1 MMNEYN
7 VFNILDMAEAIGET
21 NLKELL
27 SDFYCPKNGEIQQ
40 FARANAYD
48 FARKKLSVTYL
59 VVNEDNYIAA
69 IFTLAHKA
77 VEIGDASLSNSKR
90 KKISRFAVL
99 DSGTG
104 SYTVSAFLIAQ
115 FGKSYALDADKK
127 LSGNELMDLVFEVLQ
142 RVQREIGGGV
152 VFLECEDNPKLLN
165 FYQNEKNGFVPF
177 NERYSVSDHVK
188 YIQLFNFF

>member
-1 MMNEYN
+1 MDEYK

-27 SDFYCPKNGEIQQ
+27 SDFSCPKNEEIQK
-40 FARANAYD
+40 FVRTNAYD

-59 VVNEDNYIAA
+59 VVNEDNYIEA
-69 IFTLAHKA
+69 IFALAHKA

-90 KKISRFAVL
+90 KKISRYAVL

-115 FGKSYALDADKK
+115 FGKNYALDADKR
-127 LSGNELMDLVFEVLQ
+127 LSGNELMDLEFEVLE

-152 VFLECEDNPKLLN
+152 VFLECEDKPQLLN
-165 FYQNEKNGFVPF
+165 FYQNEKNGFIPF
-177 NERYSVSDHVK
+177 NERYSVTDHVK

>member
-1 MMNEYN
+1 MNEYK

-27 SDFYCPKNGEIQQ
+27 SDFSCPKNEEIQK
-40 FARANAYD
+40 FVRTNAYD

-69 IFTLAHKA
+69 IFTLAHKV

-90 KKISRFAVL
+90 KKISRYAVL

-115 FGKSYALDADKK
+115 FGKNYALDADKR
-127 LSGNELMDLVFEVLQ
+127 LSGNELMDLVFEVLE

-152 VFLECEDNPKLLN
+152 VFLECEDKPQLLN
-165 FYQNEKNGFVPF
+165 FYQNEKNGFIPF
-177 NERYSVSDHVK
+177 NERYSVTDHVK

>member
-1 MMNEYN
+1 MNEYK

-27 SDFYCPKNGEIQQ
+27 SDFSCPKNEEIQK
-40 FARANAYD
+40 FVRTNAYD

-59 VVNEDNYIAA
+59 VVNEDNYITA

-77 VEIGDASLSNSKR
+77 VEIGNASLSNSKR
-90 KKISRFAVL
+90 KKISRYAVL

-115 FGKSYALDADKK
+115 FGKNYALDADKR
-127 LSGNELMDLVFEVLQ
+127 LSGNELMDLVFEVLE

-152 VFLECEDNPKLLN
+152 VFLECEDKPQLLN
-165 FYQNEKNGFVPF
+165 FYQNEKNGFIPF
-177 NERYSVSDHVK
+177 NERYSVTDHVK

>member
-1 MMNEYN
+1 MNEYK

-27 SDFYCPKNGEIQQ
+27 SDFYCPKNEEIQQ
-40 FARANAYD
+40 FVRAKAYD

-59 VVNEDNYIAA
+59 VVNEDNYITA

-77 VEIGDASLSNSKR
+77 VEIGNASLSNSKR
-90 KKISRFAVL
+90 KKISRYAVL

-115 FGKSYALDADKK
+115 FGKNYALDADKR
-127 LSGNELMDLVFEVLQ
+127 LSGNELMDLTFKVLEKIQ
-142 RVQREIGGGV
+142 HEIGGGV
-152 VFLECEDNPKLLN
+152 VFLECEDKPQLLG
-165 FYQNEKNGFVPF
+165 FYQNEKNGFMPF
-177 NERYSVSDHVK
+177 NERYSVTDCTK

>member
-1 MMNEYN
+1 MNEYK

-27 SDFYCPKNGEIQQ
+27 SDFSCPKNEEIQK
-40 FARANAYD
+40 FVRTNAYD

-59 VVNEDNYIAA
+59 VVNEDNYIEA
-69 IFTLAHKA
+69 IFALAHKA
-77 VEIGDASLSNSKR
+77 VEIVDASLSNSKR
-90 KKISRFAVL
+90 KKISRYAVL

-115 FGKSYALDADKK
+115 FGKNYALDADKR
-127 LSGNELMDLVFEVLQ
+127 LSGNELMDLVFEVLE

-152 VFLECEDNPKLLN
+152 VFLECEDNPQLLN
-165 FYQNEKNGFVPF
+165 FYQNEKNGFIPF
-177 NERYSVSDHVK
+177 NERYSVTDHVK

>member
-1 MMNEYN
+1 MNEYK

-27 SDFYCPKNGEIQQ
+27 SDFYCPKNEEIQQ
-40 FARANAYD
+40 FVRAKAYD

-59 VVNEDNYIAA
+59 VVNEDNYITA

-77 VEIGDASLSNSKR
+77 VEIGNASLSNSKR
-90 KKISRFAVL
+90 KKISRYAVL

-115 FGKSYALDADKK
+115 FGKNYALDADKRI
-127 LSGNELMDLVFEVLQ
+127 SGNELMDLTFKVLEKIQ
-142 RVQREIGGGV
+142 HEIGGGV
-152 VFLECEDNPKLLN
+152 VFLECEDKPQLLG
-165 FYQNEKNGFVPF
+165 FYQNEKNGFMPF
-177 NERYSVSDHVK
+177 NERYSVTDCTK

>member
-1 MMNEYN
+1 MNKYK

-27 SDFYCPKNGEIQQ
+27 SDFCCPKNEEIEQ
-40 FARANAYD
+40 FVREHAYE
-48 FARKKLSVTYL
+48 FARKKLSVTYI
-59 VVNEDNYIAA
+59 VVNKDNYIAA

-77 VEIGDASLSNSKR
+77 VEIGDANLSNSKR
-90 KKISRFAVL
+90 KKISRYAIL
-99 DSGTG
+99 DSETG

-115 FGKSYALDADKK
+115 LGKNYALDAEKR
-127 LSGNELMDLVFEVLQ
+127 LSGNELMDLAFEVLET
-142 RVQREIGGGV
+142 VQHEIGGGV
-152 VFLECEDNPKLLN
+152 VFLECEDKPKLLE
-165 FYQNEKNGFVPF
+165 FYQHEVNGFVPF